1 MSQDRGV
8 GAQHYDYV
16 VVGSGLAGLSFAL
29 AAAETGSV
37 CVLTK
42 AEIAESNT
50 NYAQGGI
57 AAAVGESDDVV
68 LHEADTLAAGAGLC
82 DPAAVKKLVQEA
94 PRAIEWLRALGAR
107 FDPEL
112 AREGGHSRNRIVH
125 HGDRTGWEV
134 ERAVCESVRRDQ
146 RITVFENSLATSLL
160 LAEGRVA
167 GVRAMVHE
175 HGEMDFHG
183 RAVLLATGGCG
194 RVYAHTTNP
203 RVATGDGIGL
213 ALAAGAEVRDMEF
226 MQFHPTTLNH
236 PQLRN
241 FLVTEAVRGAGATL
255 RDYRGRRFMYD
266 YDEDLELAPRDIV
279 ARAIEAEMAKL
290 ETWCVYL
297 DAAHLEA
304 DQLEE
309 MFPTVWSQLRS
320 VGIEMEKEW
329 IPVVPAQHYSCGGI
343 VSDLSA
349 RTTVPGLYAAG
360 EVARTGVHGANRLAS
375 NSLLEAIVFAREA
388 ASQVPD
394 EPKAKGE
401 AKPASEPRLISE
413 GAAVGLRSQI
423 QRSMSQFAGVFR
435 TNDGLAQLT
444 VRLEDAERA
453 WHESPIAGYSGYV
466 VETLNLLRVA
476 QCVCR
481 GAVARKENVG
491 LHFNADLAAS
501 PASQAM
507 LAPAFPT
514 DPS

>member
-1 MSQDRGV
+1 MPSERF
-8 GAQHYDYV
+8 DYV

-29 AAAETGSV
+29 AAAESGTV

-42 AEIAESNT
+42 SAIAESNT

-57 AAAVGESDDVV
+57 AAAIGESDDVV

-82 DPAAVKKLVQEA
+82 DPKAVKKLVQEA
-94 PRAIEWLRALGAR
+94 PRAIEWLRELGAR
-107 FDPEL
+107 FDSGL

-134 ERAVCESVRRDQ
+134 ERAVCENVRREP
-146 RITVFENSLATSLL
+146 RITVFENTLATSLL
-160 LAEGRVA
+160 LAGGRVA

-175 HGEMDFHG
+175 RGEMDFTG

-266 YDEDLELAPRDIV
+266 YHGDLELAPRDVV
-279 ARAIEAEMAKL
+279 ARAIEAEMARL
-290 ETWCVYL
+290 DSWCVYL
-297 DAAHLEA
+297 DAAHLDA
-304 DQLEE
+304 TQLEE
-309 MFPTVWSQLRS
+309 KFPTVWSQLRS

-343 VSDLSA
+343 VTDLTA
-349 RTTVPGLYAAG
+349 RSTVPGLFAAG

-388 ASQVPD
+388 AFQVEG
-394 EPKAKGE
+394 EPEPAGE
-401 AKPASEPRLISE
+401 VRPAAEVKRIIE
-413 GAAVGLRSQI
+413 GAAVGIRSQI

-435 TNDGLAQLT
+435 TNEGLSQLT
-444 VRLEDAERA
+444 TRLEEAEEA
-453 WHESPIAGYSGYV
+453 WNESPTAGFSGYV
-466 VETLNLLRVA
+466 AETHNLLRVA
-476 QCVCR
+476 QCVCE

-491 LHFNADLAAS
+491 LHFNADLATT
-501 PASQAM
+501 PASRATQE
-507 LAPAFPT
+507 PASPT
-514 DPS
+514 DPSST